1 MTTINPTYKIL
12 STATTLLLFML
23 ILLVS
28 SCEEPFDPGISVD
41 RDEIVVEAYIE
52 WSEGG
57 GIPTFA
63 VISRSF
69 PFTGLIDADFASDV
83 FIRDAMVSVS
93 KGDEMVELTKVCLED
108 IPEDFRDEVI
118 SSLGIDSV
126 LVNICL
132 YVDVNGEIEAFPG
145 EQYELEVIVDDAR
158 VTSTVVIPRPVP
170 LDSLWATAVPDPD
183 ADTLAQLRL
192 SLSDPPGPDFYR
204 YFTSVNGG
212 PFIPPVASVTDD
224 ALFDGQ
230 SFEVNILK
238 AEPRGTDF
246 DPETF
251 GFFSRGDEVILKWC
265 TIERAQFRFWET
277 LEYNRNNQG
286 PFTNYTLVESNIEG
300 DDGLGVFGA
309 QSCFYY
315 EITIPEEL

>member
-1 MTTINPTYKIL
+1 MTAINPTYKLISAAPFIL
-12 STATTLLLFML
+12 LFLLMLLL
-23 ILLVS
+23 S
-28 SCEEPFDPGISVD
+28 SCEEPFDPDISED

-52 WSEGG
+52 WSENGTL
-57 GIPTFA
+57 PTYA
-63 VISRSF
+63 IISRSF
-69 PFTGLIDADFASDV
+69 AFTGLIDAEFASDV
-83 FIRDAMVSVS
+83 FVRDALVSVS
-93 KGDEMVELTKVCLED
+93 KGDEIVELTKVCLDD

-118 SSLGIDSV
+118 SSLGIDS
-126 LVNICL
+126 LLANICI
-132 YVDVNGEIEAFPG
+132 YVDVSGEIEAAPG
-145 EQYELEVIVDDAR
+145 EQYGLEVIVDDRR
-158 VTSTVVIPRPVP
+158 VTSSVEIPRPVP

-183 ADTLAQLRL
+183 ADSLAQLRL
-192 SLSDPPGPDFYR
+192 LLSDPPGPDFYR
-204 YFTSVNGG
+204 YLTSVDGG
-212 PFIPPVASVTDD
+212 PFIPPLTSVTDD

-251 GFFSRGDEVILKWC
+251 GFFAEGDEVILKWC

-286 PFTNYTLVESNIEG
+286 PFSNYTLVESNIEG
-300 DDGLGVFGA
+300 DDGLGIFGA

-315 EITIPEEL
+315 EITISRE